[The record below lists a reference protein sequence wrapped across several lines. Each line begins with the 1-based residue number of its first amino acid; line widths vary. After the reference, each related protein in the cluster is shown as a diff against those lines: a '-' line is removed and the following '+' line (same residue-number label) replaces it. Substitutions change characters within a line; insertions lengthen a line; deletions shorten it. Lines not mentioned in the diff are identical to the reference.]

1 MDYFFLDLDEN
12 STMSTPTPTM
22 TANDAVTKFDYLVF
36 LTFTVGFWIGS
47 IVANMCGKC
56 VLVNPDKLKINDL
69 HDKIEELEEVLDTVT
84 TDNDTLGEDNRD
96 LKTENGFL
104 IAERAAH
111 ERLIKK
117 LQDEVQRMDHK
128 IIGLES
134 DAYAYEAELAEFYNT
149 ARRKRLLTP
158 TNSPPPLIR
167 KRHRSDSELDL

>member
-12 STMSTPTPTM
+12 STMPTPTPTM
-22 TANDAVTKFDYLVF
+22 AANDAVTKIDYLVF
-36 LTFTVGFWIGS
+36 LTFTVGFWVGS
-47 IVANMCGKC
+47 IVANMCSKC
-56 VLVNPDKLKINDL
+56 VLVSPDKLKINDL
-69 HDKIEELEEVLDTVT
+69 HDKVQELEEVLDAVT
-84 TDNDTLGEDNRD
+84 TDNDTLEHDNKD
-96 LKTENGFL
+96 LQTENGLL

-128 IIGLES
+128 IAGLES
-134 DAYAYEAELAEFYNT
+134 DAYAYEAELAEFYNA

-167 KRHRSDSELDL
+167 KRHRSDSDLDL